1 MKHIFTLCIFL
12 TLPNYAYAYFDPGMG
27 SFILAMLAAFFATL
41 ITFFN
46 SIFEKIK
53 NMIKKMINFFK
64 KKRK

>member
-1 MKHIFTLCIFL
+1 M
-12 TLPNYAYAYFDPGMG
+12 LPNYAYAYFDPGMG

-53 NMIKKMINFFK
+53 NMIMKMINFFK